1 MTLIKTRA
9 RGLKLDDTFAFTGT
23 VSGAGGGKIGQV
35 QSASFASNISTSS
48 TSFTT
53 SGITDTITLS
63 ATDSKV
69 LILVNGGRS
78 SYGGGECEGT
88 NKLYYKVG
96 SGSDSAIIDIKVG
109 ENVQS
114 GGYAKTPC
122 SFNYLHSP
130 STTSL
135 LTYTVYFKTNA
146 NTYYLSSDSSPINIT
161 LMEVLA

>member
-1 MTLIKTRA
+1 MSKTQIA
-9 RGLKLDDTFAFTGT
+9 TGGIADDAVTAAKATGF
-23 VSGAGGGKIGQV
+23 GKIGQV
-35 QSASFASNISTSS
+35 QSASFATNISTTS

-53 SGITDTITLS
+53 SGVTDSITLS
-63 ATDSKV
+63 STSSKV

-78 SYGGGECEGT
+78 SFSGGECEGT

-96 SGSDSAIIDIKVG
+96 SGSDSAIIDIKVA

-114 GGYAKTPC
+114 GSYAKTSC

-130 STTSL
+130 SSTTA

-146 NTYYLSSDSSPINIT
+146 NTYFLSSDSSPINIT
-161 LMEVLA
+161 LIEVLA

>member
-1 MTLIKTRA
+1 MALSTIGTNSIADSAVTAAKA
-9 RGLKLDDTFAFTGT
+9 TGF
-23 VSGAGGGKIGQV
+23 GKIGQV
-35 QSASFASNISTSS
+35 QSASFATNISTTS

-53 SGITDTITLS
+53 SGVTDSITLS
-63 ATDSKV
+63 STSSKV

-78 SYGGGECEGT
+78 SFSGGECEGT

-96 SGSDSAIIDIKVG
+96 SGSDSAIIDIKVA

-114 GGYAKTPC
+114 GSYAKTSC

-130 STTSL
+130 SSTTA

-146 NTYYLSSDSSPINIT
+146 NTYFLSSDSSPINIT
-161 LMEVLA
+161 LIEVLA